1 MDITRS
7 EIGIWLGIVFI
18 VTMTVPSESGEVKG
32 CPSHVQGLF
41 FLKTFKKMCYMF
53 VNKEKHWDEARS
65 HCWRDGGEMVAIK
78 DKETMDFIKETLNSR
93 ELGWTSNGVWNGASD
108 LRNRGWEW
116 TTGEPLSGGYEY
128 WAPGEPSK
136 VFQIFS
142 FENCCC
148 MRRSEGWLWHDYHC
162 HLDLQTYNF
171 ICQFPLQEET
181 SVGEQL
187 VITGAPMVNYVD
199 NKVTIIGLIIAGCLI
214 LLIMGSIIYCL
225 HRKHEHQKRRYNQ
238 HIVQYQASSPPQ
250 RGIATIIQGPP
261 RPGPENPNPIHTHLT
276 NGNGVSPVRPVS
288 NIYLEPSE
296 VAGPSAP
303 QSPPVYDEVGK
314 IRTAVVSHVTD
325 GGGSQIGDQSAPDV
339 RDETS
344 PLLSI
349 GGAASAGDLAGE
361 AGASVGNGVYHRE
374 NDEYVDMRS
383 TGSRDS
389 GLASLNM
396 GTRASEENLKGSGA
410 TGSAHEPR
418 MENIYTSPMTVSD
431 YVKQNGKSVHGNNS
445 NGLQQVVPE
454 KRTKE
459 PEIHI
464 YCNSLDVL
472 TNDCQMGRPLPPV
485 PAKH

>member
-18 VTMTVPSESGEVKG
+18 VTMTVPS
-32 CPSHVQGLF
+32 
-41 FLKTFKKMCYMF
+41 
-53 VNKEKHWDEARS
+53 EKHWDEARS

-148 MRRSEGWLWHDYHC
+148 MRR
-162 HLDLQTYNF
+162 T
-171 ICQFPLQEET
+171 LQEET